1 MRILDT
7 LLGRTR
13 PAEADLDRLF
23 ALPAAAVTL
32 QAALGL
38 APTGHAGVCFK
49 PATAAGF
56 AATQT
61 ELTDLLGVDH
71 QPVEVVDDRYGYRWV
86 LLANPALEDLVTA
99 AHLVNATLADRGFGP
114 QLLCSAFAF
123 AGTDPARPVLL
134 VYLYKRGTFYPFP
147 PTGGQARDNETELS
161 IRAALGDELPVE
173 ADLARWFPLWDAPL
187 LPPRPEGAAPAPT
200 APPADHPGPPPAA
213 PPTGHH
219 GHHGC

>member
-1 MRILDT
+1 MKILDT

-13 PAEADLDRLF
+13 PVNADLDRLF

-38 APTGHAGVCFK
+38 APAKRAGVCFK
-49 PATAAGF
+49 PATATGF
-56 AATQT
+56 ADTQT

-71 QPVEVVDDRYGYRWV
+71 EPVEVVDDRYGYRWV
-86 LLANPALEDLVTA
+86 LLTNPALEDLVTA

-123 AGTDPARPVLL
+123 AGADPTRPVLL
-134 VYLYKRGTFYPFP
+134 VYLYKRGTFYPFAP
-147 PTGGQARDNETELS
+147 ADGLTRDNEVELS

-173 ADLARWFPLWDAPL
+173 ADLTRWFPLWDAPL
-187 LPPRPEGAAPAPT
+187 LPARPESAAPAP
-200 APPADHPGPPPAA
+200 APPELPASPPEEQ
-213 PPTGHH
+213 HDRR
-219 GHHGC
+219 HGC